1 MERLSMK
8 RFQDFLAS
16 QEEWLLQRVLL
27 YSGEDT
33 CIGDASSPES
43 PWLLGIRT
51 LSAALS
57 SAFKTSREVLSPRHG
72 EDFSQDPIVLFF
84 VMEAR
89 GRHLKGSEPGKC
101 LAFLKCYRQAYLDLF
116 QEGDEEKDRGTYR
129 RLVEVYF
136 DHLEVGFFTQWAMM
150 ARGQLMTDVELCERA
165 QQQSLE
171 TDRRSSEARYRELF
185 DNMKSGVVVYESA
198 RDGADF
204 ILKDF
209 NRAIERIDRIE
220 RATVIGRSV
229 VEIFPGI
236 RRFGLFD
243 VLQRVW
249 QTGVPERLPMA
260 LYQDERISGWRETY
274 VCRLPSGEV
283 AAIYDDVTEQV
294 GAQAALAAETERLLV
309 TLRSISDGVITAD
322 TTGRVVMFNE
332 AAENLTGWREQEA
345 VGRPLDEV
353 LHIIDPDS
361 GEVRTDLV
369 QQILTGRIMVG
380 PEHHSLA
387 VKRDRSEISIALSVA
402 PMRDS
407 AGVVSGVV
415 VAFRDTTESRRA
427 AEAIMRSRDSY
438 LKMFDESPTLIW
450 RSGNDGRCHSFNNT
464 WQRFT
469 GRDVAQD
476 LGYGWIENIHPDDAT
491 RCTQVYEKAFRTR
504 QSFEMEFRLRRFDGE
519 DRWIIG
525 TGRPFHELDGSF
537 GGFICSGYDIT
548 ERRRAEEVLRN
559 SEQRFRYLYEQA
571 PLGYQSLDAEGRL
584 IEVNKAWSDF
594 FGYTHD
600 EVIGRSFG
608 EFLTA
613 AGQHQFAECFAGFNG
628 QGEMQGLE
636 IEVVRKDQSRAVV
649 AFYGSVGRGEQGQ
662 FRQAHCIFQ
671 DISDHKRAKIAL
683 RESEERFRSAFHCAA
698 TGMALVGLDGRF
710 LQVNRSLCEM
720 VGYSEEEL
728 LSQTWQA
735 LTYPEDLDANLDL
748 IRRMLSEDGLA
759 EQSEKRYLH
768 KTGNAVWAQ
777 ESISLL
783 RDGTGQ
789 PLYLIAQFQDISQ
802 RKRAEQDRTLLAIAA
817 EQSVESITMID
828 REGVV
833 RYANFAF
840 ERIHGRRR
848 EDAVGQHF
856 RHLLGD
862 DSAEPLYFA
871 MWEALNRGDT
881 WLGHISEKGRDG
893 QPRELDTS
901 VSPIRD
907 ASGDVIHY
915 VVVQRDETQERSME
929 RQLRQ
934 AQKMEAIGTLAGG
947 IAHDFN
953 NILAA
958 IIGYTEMVLF
968 KSTKDSP
975 IRRNLEQ
982 VLKAGNRAK
991 ELVKQILA
999 FSRQSEQELKPI
1011 QISIIIKEAL
1021 KLLRASLPTTVE
1033 IRQHISG
1040 KTGLVLADPTQI
1052 QQVVMNL
1059 CANAAHAMRA
1069 SGGVLEVT
1077 VEEVELDGKALARHA
1092 ELSPGHYLRL
1102 TVRDSGHGMNP
1113 EIMARIFDPFFSTKI
1128 PGEGTGM
1135 GLAVVH
1141 GIVKSHGGAIDVSS
1155 KVGEG
1160 TTFHIFFPRLES
1172 GAMAKTKPA
1181 APIPR
1186 GTERILLVDDEEAM
1200 VDMGRQML
1208 THLGYQVVAQN
1219 NSREALR
1226 LFSRDPHQFNL
1237 VITDQTMPHMTGTE
1251 LSRAILAVRPDMPII
1266 LCTGFSEV
1274 IAAEEAKAQGI
1285 REFVLKPILTLE
1297 LATTI
1302 RRILDDSESQAKA
1315 I

>member
-1 MERLSMK
+1 
-8 RFQDFLAS
+8 
-16 QEEWLLQRVLL
+16 
-27 YSGEDT
+27 
-33 CIGDASSPES
+33 
-43 PWLLGIRT
+43 
-51 LSAALS
+51 
-57 SAFKTSREVLSPRHG
+57 
-72 EDFSQDPIVLFF
+72 
-84 VMEAR
+84 
-89 GRHLKGSEPGKC
+89 
-101 LAFLKCYRQAYLDLF
+101 
-116 QEGDEEKDRGTYR
+116 
-129 RLVEVYF
+129 
-136 DHLEVGFFTQWAMM
+136 
-150 ARGQLMTDVELCERA
+150 
-165 QQQSLE
+165 
-171 TDRRSSEARYRELF
+171 
-185 DNMKSGVVVYESA
+185 
-198 RDGADF
+198 
-204 ILKDF
+204 
-209 NRAIERIDRIE
+209 
-220 RATVIGRSV
+220 
-229 VEIFPGI
+229 
-236 RRFGLFD
+236 
-243 VLQRVW
+243 
-249 QTGVPERLPMA
+249 
-260 LYQDERISGWRETY
+260 
-274 VCRLPSGEV
+274 
-283 AAIYDDVTEQV
+283 
-294 GAQAALAAETERLLV
+294 
-309 TLRSISDGVITAD
+309 
-322 TTGRVVMFNE
+322 
-332 AAENLTGWREQEA
+332 
-345 VGRPLDEV
+345 
-353 LHIIDPDS
+353 
-361 GEVRTDLV
+361 
-369 QQILTGRIMVG
+369 
-380 PEHHSLA
+380 
-387 VKRDRSEISIALSVA
+387 
-402 PMRDS
+402 
-407 AGVVSGVV
+407 
-415 VAFRDTTESRRA
+415 
-427 AEAIMRSRDSY
+427 
-438 LKMFDESPTLIW
+438 
-450 RSGNDGRCHSFNNT
+450 
-464 WQRFT
+464 
-469 GRDVAQD
+469 
-476 LGYGWIENIHPDDAT
+476 
-491 RCTQVYEKAFRTR
+491 
-504 QSFEMEFRLRRFDGE
+504 
-519 DRWIIG
+519 
-525 TGRPFHELDGSF
+525 
-537 GGFICSGYDIT
+537 
-548 ERRRAEEVLRN
+548 
-559 SEQRFRYLYEQA
+559 
-571 PLGYQSLDAEGRL
+571 
-584 IEVNKAWSDF
+584 
-594 FGYTHD
+594 
-600 EVIGRSFG
+600 
-608 EFLTA
+608 
-613 AGQHQFAECFAGFNG
+613 
-628 QGEMQGLE
+628 
-636 IEVVRKDQSRAVV
+636 
-649 AFYGSVGRGEQGQ
+649 
-662 FRQAHCIFQ
+662 
-671 DISDHKRAKIAL
+671 
-683 RESEERFRSAFHCAA
+683 
-698 TGMALVGLDGRF
+698 
-710 LQVNRSLCEM
+710 
-720 VGYSEEEL
+720 
-728 LSQTWQA
+728 
-735 LTYPEDLDANLDL
+735 
-748 IRRMLSEDGLA
+748 
-759 EQSEKRYLH
+759 
-768 KTGNAVWAQ
+768 
-777 ESISLL
+777 
-783 RDGTGQ
+783 
-789 PLYLIAQFQDISQ
+789 
-802 RKRAEQDRTLLAIAA
+802 
-817 EQSVESITMID
+817 VESITMID

-856 RHLLGD
+856 RHLLSD